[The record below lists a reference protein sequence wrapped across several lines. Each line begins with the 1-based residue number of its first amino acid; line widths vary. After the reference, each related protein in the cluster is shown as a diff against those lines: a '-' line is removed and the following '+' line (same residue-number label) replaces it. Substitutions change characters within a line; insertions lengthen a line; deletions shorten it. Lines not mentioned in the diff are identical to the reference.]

1 MAYSAFAEFYDV
13 LTEEI
18 SYAKRAEYFHTLL
31 KKFGGGSGILLDLA
45 CGTGSLSVEMAR
57 LGYDVIGVDGS
68 CDMLAVAMQKNSE
81 APKDILY
88 LCQQMEEL
96 DLYGTI
102 QATVCAL
109 DSLNH
114 VTDLD
119 TLEKIFEKVSLFSE
133 SGSLFIFDV
142 NSVYKHREVLGNN
155 TFVYDLEEVYC
166 VWQNTYH
173 PKNHLVDISLDFF
186 IEENGAYYRE
196 SEAFSERAY
205 TPAELDHLLDK
216 TGFEKLAVYGEDS
229 FEAPKD
235 TDQRLIYV
243 ARRRPKE
250 Q

>member
-1 MAYSAFAEFYDV
+1 MAYSAFAEFYDL
-13 LTEEI
+13 LTGEI
-18 SYAKRAEYFHTLL
+18 SYPKRAEYFHQVLT
-31 KKFGGGSGILLDLA
+31 KFGGGSGILLDLA
-45 CGTGSLSVEMAR
+45 CGTGSLSVEMAC

-68 CDMLAVAMQKNSE
+68 CEMLSAAM
-81 APKDILY
+81 AKDNDAQGKVLY

-133 SGSLFIFDV
+133 SGSLFVFDV

-155 TFVYDLEEVYC
+155 TFVYDMEEVYC

-173 PKNHLVDISLDFF
+173 PENHLVDISLDFF
-186 IEENGAYYRE
+186 VEEEGVYYRE

-205 TPAELDHLLDK
+205 TPEQLDKLLEK

-229 FEAPKD
+229 FDPPGE
-235 TDQRLIYV
+235 TEQRLIYV
-243 ARRRPKE
+243 ARRRPKND
-250 Q
+250 